1 MRAIRVFCVFFV
13 LCASIKALDVTINYG
28 KQNNEHFS
36 VLNLQ
41 HTEPFECQE
50 LTNEQS
56 EPIRVIC
63 IIERTPRASF
73 SPTNTIFF
81 RFYNRVIDGHFYL
94 YIEPNFSSK
103 LFNTFADLKTNTP
116 IPKERPKKSKNW
128 QIVGFKGVIPFLSQT
143 KSKGLNFPVAIVP
156 KEEQFVG
163 ELDVN
168 RAPLH
173 FDEGQDFAYYL
184 NIQNLMKSQSYIDA
198 IKIIDE
204 TLRVFPN
211 TIFVRDLLYYR
222 IIALREIDEV
232 ENADSIIDVG
242 VKWAKRYPTD
252 INIPEVLYTLGNAY
266 IGIRFTSEAKYYYDR
281 LITEYPNSRFAPLAK
296 MQIAKSYYGLGEPQ
310 QAMRHF
316 VQAYEEAKDLDSAS
330 LIALKWSEF
339 YMDRNDKKEAK
350 RLIDTLMAANAPYL
364 TNNLL
369 QSLEFIGILTEHEMW
384 DSAAKVA
391 EYLYNNVADDDL
403 RVSRDDLLNKTS
415 LFYQNFG
422 DYENAHRI
430 NLLYEEE
437 YPHKGHLA
445 EIKARDD
452 ELLFDIGIND
462 SPDEKIARYD
472 YLMQKYP
479 NTPVSQ
485 KAQNLKA
492 QILYDR
498 GEYENIVAQKG
509 LDKELIEKSYYQI
522 LLRAINAKDCKA
534 IAKDFSH
541 YKKEQ
546 FDFNQNL
553 ATFECLYSLALNS
566 QAQVAIENLAKEAK
580 DPQSKLS
587 VLYKETNNLDK
598 LGRHKPTLLSARDTL
613 SLARALKQK
622 EFYDIG
628 FVFFRHLMISNNLNE
643 ASEVYTFLHAELN
656 EDVRLID
663 VELELLKR
671 AEEQKNETSIE
682 VYARDI
688 MRLQKLH
695 KLTQGTPYV
704 DFALAQSLMRVGKYN
719 QSLEVLDTLAKK
731 DIEVPTLAQALYLK
745 GSVQKTQNKEKDA
758 KLSFNQCK
766 DLQSNQTQQLN
777 VWKNLCSQALE
788 ILP

>member
-1 MRAIRVFCVFFV
+1 MRAIRVIFCVFIFFTT
-13 LCASIKALDVTINYG
+13 IKALDVTINYG
-28 KQNNEHFS
+28 KQNNEYFS

-41 HTEPFECQE
+41 HDEPFECE
-50 LTNEQS
+50 EFTNEQS
-56 EPIRVIC
+56 EPIRVVC
-63 IIERTPRASF
+63 IVERTPRASF

-94 YIEPNFSSK
+94 YIEPNFNSK

-143 KSKGLNFPVAIVP
+143 KSKGLNFPVTIVP

-168 RAPLH
+168 RAPLR

-184 NIQNLMKSQSYIDA
+184 NVQNLMKSQSYIDA
-198 IKIIDE
+198 IKIIDD
-204 TLRVFPN
+204 TLRVFPD
-211 TIFVRDLLYYR
+211 TIFVRDLLFFR

-242 VKWAKRYPTD
+242 VRWAKRYPTD
-252 INIPEVLYTLGNAY
+252 MNIPEVLYTLGNAY
-266 IGIRFTSEAKYYYDR
+266 IGIHFNTEAKYYYDR

-296 MQIAKSYYGLGEPQ
+296 MQLAKSYYGLGDPQ

-339 YMDRNDKKEAK
+339 YMNRNDKKEAK
-350 RLIDTLMAANAPYL
+350 RLVDTLMAANAKYFVD
-364 TNNLL
+364 NLL
-369 QSLEFIGILTEHEMW
+369 QSLDFITILTEHEMW
-384 DSAAKVA
+384 ESAAKIS
-391 EYLYNNVADDDL
+391 EYLYENLQDDDL
-403 RVSRDDLLNKTS
+403 RVARDDLLNKTAV
-415 LFYQNFG
+415 FYQNFG
-422 DYENAHRI
+422 DYENSHRI

-445 EIKARDD
+445 EVKERDD
-452 ELLFDIGIND
+452 ELLFDIGLDD

-498 GEYENIVAQKG
+498 GEYENIIAQKG
-509 LDKELIEKSYYQI
+509 VDAELVDKSYYQI
-522 LLRAINAKDCKA
+522 LLRAVQSKDCKA

-546 FDFNQNL
+546 FSFEQNF
-553 ATFECLYSLALNS
+553 ATFECLYSLALNA

-580 DPQSKLS
+580 DPQTKLS
-587 VLYKETNNLDK
+587 VLYMETQNLDK
-598 LGRHKPTLLSARDTL
+598 LGRNKPTLLSARDTL
-613 SLARALKQK
+613 SLARALKQA
-622 EFYDIG
+622 EYYDIG
-628 FVFFRHLMISNNLNE
+628 FIFFRHLITSNNLTE
-643 ASEVYTFLHAELN
+643 ANEVYTFLRAQMS
-656 EDVRLID
+656 DDIRLID

-671 AEEQKNETSIE
+671 AEADKNETSIE

-688 MRLQKLH
+688 LRLQNIH
-695 KLTQGTPYV
+695 KNTQGTPYV

-719 QSLEVLDTLAKK
+719 QSLEVLDKLAKK

-745 GSVQKTQNKEKDA
+745 GSVQKTQNNEKDA
-758 KLSFNQCK
+758 KVSFNQCK
-766 DLQSNQTQQLN
+766 ELQSSQTQQLD
-777 VWKNLCSQALE
+777 VWKNLCNQALE
-788 ILP
+788 ILR